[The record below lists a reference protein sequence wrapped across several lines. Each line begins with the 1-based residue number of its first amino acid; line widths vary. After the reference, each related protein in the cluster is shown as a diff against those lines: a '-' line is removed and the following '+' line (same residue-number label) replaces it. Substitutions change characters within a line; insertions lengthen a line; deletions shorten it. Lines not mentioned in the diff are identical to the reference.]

1 MGRART
7 SVCIVTGT
15 RAEFGLLRPVMD
27 AVAAHERLELRV
39 VVTGAHLLGPAETW
53 REVAASYA
61 IDARVPMQRPGESGR
76 MADARALGRGVEGL
90 AGAFDRVRADWVV
103 VLGDRIEALAGAC
116 AASVGGVALAH
127 IHGGDRAEGVADEAM
142 RHAITKL
149 AHLHL
154 AATEQS
160 AARII
165 RMGEASER
173 VVVTGSPAIDGLD
186 QMRAMSGVDAEQQ
199 MGGTPSVLVML
210 HPCGLSG
217 DGERAWADAV
227 IGGVADA
234 VRGGHVAVMAPNHD
248 AGRESLLCVMESA
261 VGERGWRWIEHLP
274 RERFVGLLK
283 SMRERGGVL
292 VGNSS
297 AGLIECAALGVGV
310 VNVGPRQNGRERG
323 GNVVDVASADRA
335 AVAEAI
341 GRARGLHLSG
351 HAHPYGDGDA
361 GKRIAGA
368 IAGVDIGSAGFLRKC
383 NSY

>member
-1 MGRART
+1 MGRARA

-27 AVAAHERLELRV
+27 AVAAHARLELRV

-53 REVAASYA
+53 REVAASYT

-90 AGAFDRVRADWVV
+90 AEAFDGLRADWVV

-142 RHAITKL
+142 RHAITKM

-160 AARII
+160 ASRIM
-165 RMGEASER
+165 RMGEPPER

-186 QMRAMSGVDAEQQ
+186 AMRANNSEQQ
-199 MGGTPSVLVML
+199 IGGTPSILVML

-217 DGERAWADAV
+217 EEERAWADAV
-227 IGGVADA
+227 IGGVTDA

-248 AGRESLLCVMESA
+248 AGRESLLDVMSPA
-261 VGERGWRWIEHLP
+261 VGKRGWRWIEHLP

-297 AGLIECAALGVGV
+297 AGLIECSALGVGV
-310 VNVGPRQNGRERG
+310 VNVGPRQNGRERS

-351 HAHPYGDGDA
+351 HSHPYGDGDA
-361 GKRIAGA
+361 GKRIAGV